1 MESESQ
7 AQFMVPFAASLG
19 VGIMITTGILML
31 LVPALIA
38 VYLHANSPRRRAAA
52 AM

>member
-7 AQFMVPFAASLG
+7 APFMVPFAASLG

-31 LVPALIA
+31 LAPALIA
-38 VYLHANSPRRRAAA
+38 VYLCANSPRRKAAP